1 MSEKTARPQGC
12 TNFKLRQ
19 LLRHVSRLYDAELAA
34 VGLKGTQYSMLSHI
48 VTLGPIQPGEL
59 ARRMGMDASTL
70 TRNLRLL
77 VDQGWAVQ
85 GPGQDAR
92 SRLIEI
98 TPAGRALHATARRHW
113 KKAQLAMNEAFGV
126 ERVMALHALIDH
138 GLDVLADGEDAAP
151 DHARARASA

>member
-1 MSEKTARPQGC
+1 MTQKTARPQGC
-12 TNFKLRQ
+12 TYFKLRQ
-19 LLRHVSRLYDAELAA
+19 LLRHVSCRYDAELAG

-48 VTLGPIQPGEL
+48 VLLGPIQPGEL

-77 VDQGWAVQ
+77 VEQGWAVQ

-98 TPAGRALHATARRHW
+98 TPSGRALHAQARRHW
-113 KKAQLAMNEAFGV
+113 KRAQLAMNEALGD
-126 ERVMALHALIDH
+126 ERVIALHALVDH
-138 GLDVLADGEDAAP
+138 GIDVLTEHEND
-151 DHARARASA
+151 DHASQATVA